1 MVEKLGSSIKEKIK
15 DFFREGK
22 EELKKIKKPSD
33 LIKQIPNLLTIS
45 RLALIPFIVSNV
57 MSGNLIMAGSFAV
70 GASVTDMFDGK
81 IARALN
87 ATSSFGAKL
96 DAVIDKL
103 FVTCITAPL
112 LFINPYLLITIILEL
127 SIASI
132 TGYAHLQ
139 DIKTATNK
147 TGKIKTVFLDSLL
160 CASFF
165 SQFGIIE
172 KIAKTLFLATTA
184 LQLKTAR
191 DYYDTYIIQNRNVSN
206 NNLNNVINN
215 NHLEEEK
222 KQDKTINKN
231 NEKEISKELDDLIKF
246 RQTIMQYQNSKE
258 MEHEKSKIKK

>member
-1 MVEKLGSSIKEKIK
+1 MNDLKENIIKKMKASLNEGKDEIQKIKEP
-15 DFFREGK
+15 R
-22 EELKKIKKPSD
+22 D
-33 LIKQIPNLLTIS
+33 LIKQIPNLFTIS
-45 RLALIPFIVSNV
+45 RLLFVPFIVANI
-57 MSGNLIMAGSFAV
+57 MSGNLITAGFIAI
-70 GASVTDMFDGK
+70 GASITDMLDGK
-81 IARALN
+81 VARALN
-87 ATSSFGAKL
+87 ATSNFGAKL